1 MIACPTCSG
10 STVTAFCRE
19 CGKGVCEHCTERRDG
34 VPYCRDCAP
43 SVQETAGD
51 SSPVD
56 EILQGAQRVVTD
68 TTVVANAANQRI
80 TASPMAAADGPHPFL
95 AGLLGFVPGLGAVYN
110 GQYVK
115 GVVHAAI
122 FGMLIAI
129 STASDHD
136 AVPALMVPMV
146 VFFVL
151 YMPIEAVRTAQAIR
165 RGEDV
170 KEMSGIVGALF
181 DANNDSPVPGILFIA
196 LGVLFLLF
204 TLGIL
209 RAELVF
215 NAWPLILVG
224 LGAWRLYASIRRR
237 EELSRDAP
245 RPTPYDLPE

>member
-1 MIACPTCSG
+1 MIQCPTCADT
-10 STVTAFCRE
+10 TVTAFCRE
-19 CGKGVCEHCTERRDG
+19 CGKGVCEDCIERRDG

-43 SVQETAGD
+43 SVQTTARD
-51 SSPVD
+51 DSPVD
-56 EILQGAQRVVTD
+56 QILHAAQRVVAD
-68 TTVVANAANQRI
+68 TKTVAGAANQR
-80 TASPMAAADGPHPFL
+80 TKEALDAAADGPHPFL

-129 STASDHD
+129 STTADSD

-165 RGEDV
+165 RGEEV

-181 DANNDSPVPGILFIA
+181 DARNDSPVPGILFIA
-196 LGVLFLLF
+196 LGVFFLLF

-209 RAELVF
+209 EAEMVFKASPAGLV
-215 NAWPLILVG
+215 ILGV
-224 LGAWRLYASIRRR
+224 WRLYASIRKR
-237 EELSRDAP
+237 EESPNPAP
-245 RPTPYDLPE
+245 REARYDLPE

>member
-1 MIACPTCSG
+1 MIQCPTCAD

-19 CGKGVCEHCTERRDG
+19 CGKGVCEDCVERREG

-43 SVQETAGD
+43 ALLEE
-51 SSPVD
+51 SSPPP
-56 EILQGAQRVVTD
+56 EQEYLPPSPSRPR
-68 TTVVANAANQRI
+68 AAA
-80 TASPMAAADGPHPFL
+80 ASPAAVSVTEGPHPVL

-115 GVVHAAI
+115 GIVHAAI

-129 STASDHD
+129 STTSDHE

-165 RGEDV
+165 RGEQV

-181 DANNDSPVPGILFIA
+181 DAGNDSPLPGILFIA

-204 TLGIL
+204 TLGVL
-209 RAELVF
+209 RVELAF
-215 NAWPLILVG
+215 KAWPLILVG
-224 LGAWRLYASIRRR
+224 LGVWRLYASTRKR
-237 EELSRDAP
+237 EELSHHAP
-245 RPTPYDLPE
+245 RTTSYDVPE

>member
-1 MIACPTCSG
+1 MIQCPTCAD

-19 CGKGVCEHCTERRDG
+19 CGKGVCEDCIERRDG

-43 SVQETAGD
+43 SVQSTARED
-51 SSPVD
+51 SPVD
-56 EILQGAQRVVTD
+56 EILQAAHRVVND
-68 TTVVANAANQRI
+68 TTKVADTANQR
-80 TASPMAAADGPHPFL
+80 TKEALNAASDGPHPVL

-115 GVVHAAI
+115 GIVHAAI

-129 STASDHD
+129 STTADHD
-136 AVPALMVPMV
+136 AIPALMVPMV

-165 RGEDV
+165 RGEEV
-170 KEMSGIVGALF
+170 REMSGIVGALF
-181 DANNDSPVPGILFIA
+181 DASNDSPVPGILFIA
-196 LGVLFLLF
+196 LGVFFLLF

-215 NAWPLILVG
+215 KAWPLVLVG
-224 LGAWRLYASIRRR
+224 LGVWRLYASTRKR
-237 EELSRDAP
+237 EELSRHAP
-245 RPTPYDLPE
+245 QAPPYDVPE

>member
-1 MIACPTCSG
+1 MIQCPTCAD

-19 CGKGVCEHCTERRDG
+19 CGKGACEDCVERRDG
-34 VPYCRDCAP
+34 VPFCRNCAAASLEESPLPPQEEFVPPP
-43 SVQETAGD
+43 SRPAAAATGLLPA
-51 SSPVD
+51 PP
-56 EILQGAQRVVTD
+56 
-68 TTVVANAANQRI
+68 AANR
-80 TASPMAAADGPHPFL
+80 ADADGPHPVL

-129 STASDHD
+129 STSADHA

-165 RGEDV
+165 RGEEV

-196 LGVLFLLF
+196 LGVFFLLL

-215 NAWPLILVG
+215 KAWPLIIVG
-224 LGAWRLYASIRRR
+224 LGVWRLYASPRKR
-237 EELSRDAP
+237 EESSRHEQRA
-245 RPTPYDLPE
+245 TSYDLPE

>member
-1 MIACPTCSG
+1 MIQCPSCVD

-19 CGKGVCEHCTERRDG
+19 CGKGVCENCAEPREG

-43 SVQETAGD
+43 DLLEE
-51 SSPVD
+51 SSPPP
-56 EILQGAQRVVTD
+56 EQEY
-68 TTVVANAANQRI
+68 AAPPPPSRP
-80 TASPMAAADGPHPFL
+80 SAAAAPPAAASMAEGPHPFL

-129 STASDHD
+129 STTADHD
-136 AVPALMVPMV
+136 AIPALMVPMV

-165 RGEDV
+165 RGEEV

-181 DANNDSPVPGILFIA
+181 DAGNDSPVPGVLFIA
-196 LGVLFLLF
+196 LGVFFLLF
-204 TLGIL
+204 TLGVL
-209 RAELVF
+209 DAELVF
-215 NAWPLILVG
+215 NAWPLIIVG
-224 LGAWRLYASIRRR
+224 LGVWRLYASVRKR
-237 EELSRDAP
+237 EELSRHESQA
-245 RPTPYDLPE
+245 TSYDLPE